1 MEDERMQQTV
11 EEGGGFMD
19 GFEEPD
25 ATLDEGKQAGEQ
37 ESGQAAGDGSG
48 IHQETGRTGSGQAK
62 IEVSVPEKTISIQ
75 KVYPREDRYGSEY
88 GGSYP
93 GEGQPGGAAQPGSG
107 GSGEEGL
114 PPDGGGQGK
123 GQPEDGRQQPPPPP
137 KTWTLN
143 HMGQAV
149 TISEGDVPAMAEK
162 ALDYDRV
169 RAAYDEAQPVM
180 DLFRGFAR
188 QANLSVPEYVTR
200 LRMQAKQQEGLNEAA
215 ARRAVE
221 MEDREARVS
230 IQEARENQRQEQERQ
245 FLETQR
251 RRQERV
257 QADIQEFISVFPDAA
272 REFQKIPQDVWN
284 AVNGGMSLVAA
295 YARYNQAQSNAQA
308 QAAEAEQQRR
318 EAVQQQNQKNAAAST
333 GSMKSA
339 GNNHGPKDPFLEG
352 WDE

>member
-1 MEDERMQQTV
+1 MEDERMQQTA

-19 GFEEPD
+19 GFEETDTSLDGGTPD
-25 ATLDEGKQAGEQ
+25 GKPLEAPDEYSQPDGESQ
-37 ESGQAAGDGSG
+37 PGDG
-48 IHQETGRTGSGQAK
+48 GSGG
-62 IEVSVPEKTISIQ
+62 EGLP
-75 KVYPREDRYGSEY
+75 PD
-88 GGSYP
+88 GGSN
-93 GEGQPGGAAQPGSG
+93 GQPGSTAQPGSG
-107 GSGEEGL
+107 GSGGEGL
-114 PPDGGGQGK
+114 PPDGGGQGE
-123 GQPEDGRQQPPPPP
+123 GQPEGGQQLPSPPP

-149 TISEGDVPAMAEK
+149 TISEGDVPALAEK

-200 LRMQAKQQEGLNEAA
+200 LRMQAKQLEGLDEAD

-230 IQEARENQRQEQERQ
+230 IQEDRENQRQEQARQ

-272 REFQKIPQDVWN
+272 REFQKIPQGVWN

-295 YARYNQAQSNAQA
+295 YARYNQTQSNEQA
-308 QAAEAEQQRR
+308 QAAEEEQRRR
-318 EAVQQQNQKNAAAST
+318 EAVQQQNQKNAAASA

>member
-1 MEDERMQQTV
+1 MEDERMQQPV

-19 GFEEPD
+19 GFEEAD
-25 ATLDEGKQAGEQ
+25 ASLDEGKQAGEQ
-37 ESGQAAGDGSG
+37 ESGQAVGDWSG

-62 IEVSVPEKTISIQ
+62 IEVSVPEKPISIP

-93 GEGQPGGAAQPGSG
+93 GGGQPDGEAQPGGGV
-107 GSGEEGL
+107 SGEEGL
-114 PPDGGGQGK
+114 PPDGGGQGE
-123 GQPEDGRQQPPPPP
+123 GQPEGGQQLPSPPP

-149 TISEGDVPAMAEK
+149 TFGEADIPALAEK

-169 RAAYDEAQPVM
+169 TAAYEEARPVM
-180 DLFRGFAR
+180 ELFQGFAR
-188 QANLSVPEYVTR
+188 KANLSVPEYVAR
-200 LRMQAKQQEGLNEAA
+200 LRMQAKQLEGLDEAA

-230 IQEARENQRQEQERQ
+230 IQEERDRQRQEQERRLQ
-245 FLETQR
+245 EGQR

-257 QADIQEFISVFPDAA
+257 QSDIQEFIHVFPDAA
-272 REFQKIPQDVWN
+272 REFQNIPKEVWD

-295 YARYNQAQSNAQA
+295 YARYAQA
-308 QAAEAEQQRR
+308 QANAQAHAADEEQRRR
-318 EAVQQQNQKNAAAST
+318 EAVEQQNRKNSEAST
-333 GSMKSA
+333 GSMRSA
-339 GNNHGPKDPFLEG
+339 GNTHGPKDPFLEG